1 MFYLEGEK
9 LKKLPMA
16 DQGFKWTHGV
26 VRFQYCNVRVKNMKT
41 MYQHAESERHR
52 EKLEMRR
59 KDRKQILAQRSLG
72 CLNINHKVTY
82 VDDIEKDYQ
91 CSGFVASAKSNISI
105 NQLI

>member
-1 MFYLEGEK
+1 
-9 LKKLPMA
+9 
-16 DQGFKWTHGV
+16 
-26 VRFQYCNVRVKNMKT
+26 
-41 MYQHAESERHR
+41 MYQHAKSERHR
-52 EKLEMRR
+52 ENLKLRG
-59 KDRKQILAQRSLG
+59 KDRNQLLEQRSLG

>member
-1 MFYLEGEK
+1 MTN
-9 LKKLPMA
+9 
-16 DQGFKWTHGV
+16 QGFEWTHGF
-26 VRFQYCNVRVKNMKT
+26 VRFQYCNFRVKHLKT
-41 MYQHAESERHR
+41 MYQHAKSERHR
-52 EKLEMRR
+52 ENLKLRG
-59 KDRKQILAQRSLG
+59 KDRNQLLEQRSLG